1 MLQLVSTSLT
11 VRERLIS
18 ASTSLLFVV
27 SRATSSSN
35 NDIVAKVV
43 FDCEAKK

>member
-27 SRATSSSN
+27 SRASSN